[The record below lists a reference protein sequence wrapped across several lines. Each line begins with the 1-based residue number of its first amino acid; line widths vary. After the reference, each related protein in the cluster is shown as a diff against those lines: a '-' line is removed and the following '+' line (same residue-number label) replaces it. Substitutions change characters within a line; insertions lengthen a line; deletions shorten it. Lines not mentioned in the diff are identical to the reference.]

1 MAQFVNMRK
10 VDLLNGEPA
19 VFSLRQLYY
28 ADQEAN
34 KIGAIVFMGGEPY
47 ALAGTCTGTAIR
59 ADGTTVPM
67 QGTVDGNQAYIT
79 LIPDCYAIEGNIQ
92 IFVKITI
99 GDVVATLAAAV
110 GTVRLTETNAV
121 IDPGEIIPSVSAL
134 ITSINDAIASI
145 PADYSDLLAAIAPN
159 YADLVF
165 PVTAGTWCWHEGDLY
180 RAKVDIPASET
191 WTAAHWETAPLSNAL
206 AGDIADLKSTLETVE
221 GAAALG
227 SDTLLPLA
235 WESGSLST
243 TDGSEEADVSRRRT
257 DYIPVTAG
265 SIYVTYE
272 SPVSGFMV
280 FWYDAS
286 KNYISGSRTS
296 WVNSSGSTVAMN
308 ASGVYYR
315 ILAKRSSPP
324 TPLTADEIRPFKVL
338 IAPIWDKDIFD
349 GMQSIAKEYN
359 TASGGYS
366 VGEYCTHTGKMY
378 VCISPVSQ
386 GDAWAAEKWQE
397 TDAGAE
403 LKQANADIAALESA
417 NLDAA
422 SVFQKY
428 DATMAAIIKNFKMQ
442 SNEYKYIVIS
452 DIRRNYN
459 NTTGFTVYYYDND
472 TFATAVRHT
481 LMTVRELSS
490 TTSNSF
496 SRDFDN
502 GGFIQFDFD
511 VSGQAD
517 GYRNTGTN
525 VANRIKPSV
534 IQPLIGNYVSAYGLD
549 SESFMAKSGST
560 PIFTWIDDDTDP
572 TGVTRV
578 KAICDTLG
586 IKATFACVTN
596 KLAENSGAL
605 ATTLLGYQQA
615 GFHITSHSHTH
626 TKGTENDPFWYPT
639 DYTDVALSEADLIE
653 SLTTLNDYG
662 FLDSNLFVTPGGN
675 RNAALLKMISKWC
688 PCVIGANGG
697 ANHKFGTGRTNI
709 NRIFIRPESEGG
721 ETLQTYKDMIDA
733 AVTAGD
739 WLIFGTHS
747 GIPAQWDETLV
758 NEVLS
763 YALTKNAEF
772 ATLNQAWQIRKYNY
786 DLYDMFT

>member
-1 MAQFVNMRK
+1 MSEVYCIVHETAKLPHPTRK
-10 VDLLNGEPA
+10 VQLNE
-19 VFSLRQLYY
+19 V
-28 ADQEAN
+28 
-34 KIGAIVFMGGEPY
+34 
-47 ALAGTCTGTAIR
+47 LAYNNAQAHAMRVTLFEDDGTAADLTGASATGSFKR
-59 ADGTTVPM
+59 ADGQTVEPINGTISGNMAEIILPASCYVAPGRFTFTMNLNKTGGFARTILWVNGIVERNTTDEIVDP
-67 QGTVDGNQAYIT
+67 GTPVGNIEQAIGQATAAAAAASEAADDANEAADNANQA
-79 LIPDCYAIEGNIQ
+79 AEN
-92 IFVKITI
+92 
-99 GDVVATLAAAV
+99 
-110 GTVRLTETNAV
+110 
-121 IDPGEIIPSVSAL
+121 VS
-134 ITSINDAIASI
+134 
-145 PADYSDLLAAIAPN
+145 
-159 YADLVF
+159 
-165 PVTAGTWCWHEGDLY
+165 
-180 RAKVDIPASET
+180 
-191 WTAAHWETAPLSNAL
+191 
-206 AGDIADLKSTLETVE
+206 GDIADLKSTLETVE

>member
-1 MAQFVNMRK
+1 MSKSTNLGLELTGTSAADTSQSFLTWRQK
-10 VDLLNGEPA
+10 INGE
-19 VFSLRQLYY
+19 SS
-28 ADQEAN
+28 DSN
-34 KIGAIVFMGGEPY
+34 M
-47 ALAGTCTGTAIR
+47 
-59 ADGTTVPM
+59 
-67 QGTVDGNQAYIT
+67 
-79 LIPDCYAIEGNIQ
+79 NI
-92 IFVKITI
+92 I
-99 GDVVATLAAAV
+99 DSAV
-110 GTVRLTETNAV
+110 G
-121 IDPGEIIPSVSAL
+121 
-134 ITSINDAIASI
+134 
-145 PADYSDLLAAIAPN
+145 
-159 YADLVF
+159 
-165 PVTAGTWCWHEGDLY
+165 
-180 RAKVDIPASET
+180 
-191 WTAAHWETAPLSNAL
+191 
-206 AGDIADLKSTLETVE
+206 DLKSALETVE

-243 TDGSEEADVSRRRT
+243 TDGSEEANVSHRRT

-272 SPVSGFMV
+272 SPVSAFMV

-296 WVNSSGSTVAMN
+296 WVKSSGSTVAMN

-315 ILAKRSSPP
+315 IVARRSGAP
-324 TPLTADEIRPFKVL
+324 TPLTADEIKTFNVL
-338 IAPIWDKDIFD
+338 VAPIWGKDIFD

-359 TASGGYS
+359 TASSGYS
-366 VGEYCTHTGKMY
+366 VGNYCTHTGKMY

-403 LKQANADIAALESA
+403 LEQANANIAALESA

-452 DIRRNYN
+452 DIRRNYASK
-459 NTTGFTVYYYDND
+459 TGFVVYYYDND
-472 TFATAVRHT
+472 TYNAGVRHT
-481 LMTVRELSS
+481 LLSS
-490 TTSNSF
+490 WGMSGSASEHF
-496 SRDFDN
+496 HQDFDN
-502 GGFIQFDFD
+502 GGYIDLDFD
-511 VSGQAD
+511 VSGQED
-517 GYRNTGTN
+517 GYRDTTTT
-525 VANRIKPSV
+525 ATNRIKPTV

-549 SESFMAKSGST
+549 SESFMTKAGST

-596 KLAENSGAL
+596 KLAQNSGAL
-605 ATTLLGYQQA
+605 ATTLLGYQKE

-653 SLTTLNDYG
+653 SLTTLNEYG

-697 ANHKFGTGRTNI
+697 ANHKFGTGRANI

-721 ETLQTYKDMIDA
+721 ETLQSYKDMIDA

-747 GIPAQWDETLV
+747 GIPAQWDETLINNV
-758 NEVLS
+758 IS
-763 YALTKNAEF
+763 YALTKNADF
-772 ATLNQAWQIRKYNY
+772 MTLNQAWTIRKYNY
-786 DLYDMFT
+786 DLFDMFAL